1 MLKKGFDVDKYLRIQ
16 SEEILNRSKRFK
28 KLYLEIGGKLC
39 YDFHASRVLPG
50 YDPNTKIKLLRELRN
65 YSEIVVCAS
74 AKDIESSKMG
84 GDFGLTY
91 EAMTLKLI
99 NDLRDFGLDVSAVV
113 INRFSDEKKALKLKR
128 YLENIGIRVYLQKE
142 IEGYPADIDKIVS
155 EEGYGQNPYIETNKP
170 IVIVTGA
177 GPGSGKMSF
186 CLSQLYFD
194 HIKGNESGF
203 AKFETFPVWDLPLE
217 HPVNIAYEAATADIG
232 DVNMVDPF
240 HLQESGITAINYN
253 RDIESFPILKK
264 ILGRIGQQVY
274 KSPTE
279 MGVSKTK
286 QGIIDD
292 EVVRWAAK
300 QEIIRRYFRHKKEN
314 LLGIVGKEVVDRIEK
329 LMQKLG
335 IDEKYREV
343 VKYARQA
350 ALEAEKEEDK
360 GNKGFY
366 CGSAIQ
372 IGNKIITGKNS
383 ELLHSE
389 SSCIIKA
396 LKYLANIPAD
406 IHLLPE
412 SMINNIRTL
421 KQKIS
426 ANPNPSLDVSE
437 ISVALAVASSTN
449 PFVLECINKIPL
461 LKSCEMHTT
470 HLPTKGDEVG
480 LRDLGINLTTDAELT
495 PKIYL
500 RG

>member
-1 MLKKGFDVDKYLRIQ
+1 MLKKGFDTERYLKIQ
-16 SEEILNRSKRFK
+16 SEEILNRAKRFK
-28 KLYLEIGGKLC
+28 KFYLEVGGKLC
-39 YDFHASRVLPG
+39 HDFHASRVLPG
-50 YDPNTKIKLLRELRN
+50 YDPNTKIKLLQKLRN
-65 YSEIVVCAS
+65 CSEIVLCVS
-74 AKDIESSKMG
+74 AKDIENSKIE

-91 EAMTLKLI
+91 EAMTLKLV
-99 NDLRDFGLDVSAVV
+99 NDLRDFGLNVSAIV
-113 INRFSDEKKALKLKR
+113 INRFSNEKKAIRLKR
-128 YLENIGIRVYLQKE
+128 YFENMDIRAYLQKE
-142 IEGYPADIDKIVS
+142 IEGYPADVDKIVS
-155 EEGYGQNPYIETNKP
+155 EDGYGKNPYVENSKP
-170 IVIVTGA
+170 IVVVTGA

-194 HIKGNESGF
+194 NLNKRESGY

-240 HLQESGITAINYN
+240 HLQEYGVTATNYN

-264 ILGRIGQQVY
+264 ILERIGQQVY

-279 MGVSKTK
+279 MGVNRTK
-286 QGIIDD
+286 QGIIND
-292 EVVRWAAK
+292 EIVREASK
-300 QEIIRRYFRHKKEN
+300 QEIIRRYFRYKKEN
-314 LLGIVGKEVVDRIEK
+314 LLGMVGKNVVERVEK
-329 LMQKLG
+329 LMQKLE
-335 IDEKYREV
+335 INESYREV
-343 VKYARQA
+343 VSYARQA
-350 ALEAEKEEDK
+350 AFEAEKEEDK

-372 IGNKIITGKNS
+372 IGNKIIIGKNS

-389 SSCIIKA
+389 SACIIKA
-396 LKYLANIPAD
+396 LKYLANIPANT
-406 IHLLPE
+406 HLLPE
-412 SMINNIRTL
+412 NMINSIRTL

-426 ANPNPSLDVSE
+426 GKTTPSLDVSE
-437 ISVALAVASSTN
+437 ILIALAVTSSTN

-461 LKSCEMHTT
+461 LKNCEMHTT

-480 LRDLGINLTTDAELT
+480 LRDLRINLTTDAKLT